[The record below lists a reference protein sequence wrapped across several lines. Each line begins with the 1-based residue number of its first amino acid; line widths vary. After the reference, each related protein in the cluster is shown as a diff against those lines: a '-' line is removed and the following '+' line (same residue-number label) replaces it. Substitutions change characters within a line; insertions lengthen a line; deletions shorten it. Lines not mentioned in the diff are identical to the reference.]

1 MEIFTPAYYEKFR
14 CLAGACPD
22 SCCQEWDVDVDPASA
37 AYYRSLPGELGDRL
51 RQVLTDTQDGTVMAL
66 EEGRCPMWRR
76 DGLCEI
82 QKQLGENGLCQVC
95 KTFPRLRHD
104 YGSFAELG
112 LELSCPEAARLIL
125 GETSSHLT
133 AGEEPGAPENPE
145 YLPEDMEIL
154 RSSRQAFLEF
164 LDTETCSLP
173 QSLGVLLLYAHQVQ
187 GELDGEEPEPL
198 DWKACLEG
206 AKRYAAPQTRP
217 LQPFFLGLEILTPG
231 WKQRLEAPAQPPK
244 WQREHRALL
253 RYLVQRYWLQAVS
266 DLDLVCRVKLM
277 VSLCLLTASLGG
289 DLLSTAQLMSKEI
302 ENSWENI
309 DAILQAA
316 YDTPALTDANLL
328 GLLSL
333 R

>member
-1 MEIFTPAYYEKFR
+1 MEIFIPVYYEKFR

-22 SCCQEWDVDVDPASA
+22 SCCHEWDVDVDPESTR
-37 AYYRSLPGELGDRL
+37 YYRSLPGPLGDRL
-51 RQVLTDTQDGTVMAL
+51 RQVLTDTPDGTVMAL
-66 EEGRCPMWRR
+66 EAGRCPMWRR

-82 QKQLGENGLCQVC
+82 QKQLGEAALCQVC

-125 GETSSHLT
+125 GETSSRLES
-133 AGEEPGAPENPE
+133 GEEPGAPETPE

-154 RSSRQAFLEF
+154 RNSRQAFLEF
-164 LDTETCSLP
+164 LDAQTCSVP

-187 GELDGEEPEPL
+187 GELDGEEAKPL
-198 DWKACLEG
+198 DWKACLDAAG
-206 AKRYAAPQTRP
+206 RYAAPQTQP
-217 LQPFFLGLEILTPG
+217 LQTFFLGLEILTPG
-231 WKQRLEAPAQPPK
+231 WKQRLEAPAQPPQ
-244 WQREHRALL
+244 WQPEHRALL

-289 DLLSTAQLMSKEI
+289 EVISTAQLMSKEI

-309 DAILQAA
+309 DAILEAA

-328 GLLSL
+328 GLMSL
-333 R
+333 K

>member
-37 AYYRSLPGELGDRL
+37 ACYRSLPGELGDRL

-82 QKQLGENGLCQVC
+82 QKQLGEDALCQVC

-125 GETSSHLT
+125 GETSSCLK
-133 AGEEPGAPENPE
+133 AGEEPGEPETPE
-145 YLPEDMEIL
+145 YLPEDMETL
-154 RSSRQAFLEF
+154 RSSRRAFLEF
-164 LDTETCSLP
+164 LDGEICPIP
-173 QSLGVLLLYAHQVQ
+173 QSLGALLLYAHQVQ

-206 AKRYAAPQTRP
+206 AKRYAAPQIQP

-231 WKQRLEAPAQPPK
+231 WKQRLEAPAQPPR

-266 DLDLVCRVKLM
+266 DLDLVCRAKLM

-289 DLLSTAQLMSKEI
+289 DLLPAAQLMSKEI

-309 DAILQAA
+309 DAILEAA

>member
-37 AYYRSLPGELGDRL
+37 ACYRSLPGELGDRL

-82 QKQLGENGLCQVC
+82 QKQLGEDALCQVC

-125 GETSSHLT
+125 GETSSCLK
-133 AGEEPGAPENPE
+133 AGEEPGEPETPE
-145 YLPEDMEIL
+145 YLPEDMETL
-154 RSSRQAFLEF
+154 RSSRRAFLEF
-164 LDTETCSLP
+164 LDGEIRPIP

-206 AKRYAAPQTRP
+206 AKRYAAPQTQP

-231 WKQRLEAPAQPPK
+231 WKQRLEAPAQPPR

-266 DLDLVCRVKLM
+266 DLDLVCRAKLM

-289 DLLSTAQLMSKEI
+289 DLLPAAQLMSKEI

-309 DAILQAA
+309 DAILEAA

>member
-51 RQVLTDTQDGTVMAL
+51 RQVLTDTPEGTVMAL
-66 EEGRCPMWRR
+66 EEGRGPMWRR

-95 KTFPRLRHD
+95 KIFPRLRHD

-125 GETSSHLT
+125 GETSSCLK
-133 AGEEPGAPENPE
+133 AGEAPGAPENPE
-145 YLPEDMEIL
+145 YLPEDMETL
-154 RSSRQAFLEF
+154 RNSRRAFLEF
-164 LDTETCSLP
+164 LDAETCPMP

>member
-14 CLAGACPD
+14 CLAGDCPD
-22 SCCQEWDVDVDPASA
+22 SCCQEWDVDVDPDA
-37 AYYRSLPGELGDRL
+37 ARYYRSLPGELGDRL
-51 RQVLTDTQDGTVMAL
+51 RQVLTDTPEGTVMAL
-66 EEGRCPMWRR
+66 EDGRCPMWRR

-82 QKQLGENGLCQVC
+82 QKQLGEEALCRVC

-104 YGSFAELG
+104 YGTFAELG

-125 GETSSHLT
+125 RETNSRLK

-154 RSSRQAFLEF
+154 RSSRRAFLQF
-164 LDTETCSLP
+164 LDEETCPMP

-187 GELDGEEPEPL
+187 GELDGEDPAPL
-198 DWKACLEG
+198 DWQACLEG
-206 AKRYAAPQTRP
+206 AKRYAASKTQP

-231 WKQRLEAPAQPPK
+231 WKQRLEAQPQPPQ
-244 WQREHRALL
+244 WQPQHRALL

-266 DLDLVCRVKLM
+266 DLDLVCRAKLM

-289 DLLSTAQLMSKEI
+289 DLLPTAQLMSKEI

-309 DAILQAA
+309 DAILGAA
-316 YDTPALTDANLL
+316 YDNPALTDANLL

-333 R
+333 

>member
-1 MEIFTPAYYEKFR
+1 MRITKPDYFDRFR
-14 CLAGACPD
+14 CLAGSCPD
-22 SCCQEWDVDVDPASA
+22 SCCKEWEVQVDEVSA
-37 AYYRSLPGELGDRL
+37 ARYRELPGALGEDL
-51 RQVLTDTQDGTVMAL
+51 RRVMREEDGVVYITISRN
-66 EEGRCPMWRR
+66 RCPMWRR

-82 QKQLGENGLCQVC
+82 QKQLGEDALCQVC

-125 GETSSHLT
+125 GETSSHLK
-133 AGEEPGAPENPE
+133 AGEEPGEPETPE
-145 YLPEDMEIL
+145 YLPEDMETL
-154 RSSRQAFLEF
+154 RSSRQAFLQF
-164 LDTETCSLP
+164 LDAETCPMP
-173 QSLGVLLLYAHQVQ
+173 QSLGVLLLYAYQVQ

-206 AKRYAAPQTRP
+206 AKRYAAPQPQP

-231 WKQRLEAPAQPPK
+231 WKQRLEAPPQIPK

-289 DLLSTAQLMSKEI
+289 DLLPTAQLMSKEI

-309 DAILQAA
+309 DAILEAA
-316 YDTPALTDANLL
+316 YDSPALTDANLL

>member
-37 AYYRSLPGELGDRL
+37 ACYRSLPGELGDRL

-82 QKQLGENGLCQVC
+82 QKQLGEDALCQVC

-125 GETSSHLT
+125 GETSSCLK
-133 AGEEPGAPENPE
+133 AGEEPGEPETPE
-145 YLPEDMEIL
+145 YLPEDMETL

-164 LDTETCSLP
+164 LDGEICPMP

-206 AKRYAAPQTRP
+206 AKRYAAPQTQP

-231 WKQRLEAPAQPPK
+231 WKQRLEASAQPPR

-266 DLDLVCRVKLM
+266 DLDLVCRAKLM
-277 VSLCLLTASLGG
+277 VSLCLFTASLGG
-289 DLLSTAQLMSKEI
+289 DLLPAAQLMSKEI

-309 DAILQAA
+309 DAILEAA